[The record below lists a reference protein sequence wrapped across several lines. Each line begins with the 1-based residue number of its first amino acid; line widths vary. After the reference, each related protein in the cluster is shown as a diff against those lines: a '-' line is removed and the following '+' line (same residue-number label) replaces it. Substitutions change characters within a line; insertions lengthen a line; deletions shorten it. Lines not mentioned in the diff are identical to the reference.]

1 MTIAGVALRI
11 LLLAMVAFA
20 CGMPAASAENF
31 PSRPIHLILPYAP
44 GGIIEFVGR
53 TLSQKLGEV
62 LHQPVV
68 VEDRPGAGSIV
79 GIDYV
84 ARAAP
89 DGYNIVLADPAI
101 VTNPTLHKS
110 LPYDIFK
117 DLVAISIVATAPE
130 VLVVAPQLGVKTHAA
145 LLAYGRANSGKLY
158 YASAGIGSTPH
169 LAAEMWEAQ
178 AGIDAT
184 HVPYKGIGPAFIDVM
199 SGKVQMTFSSLPAAM
214 PFMSKGSLVAIATT
228 GLQRAPM
235 YPDLPTVS
243 ELLPGYVVDLWL
255 GIYGT
260 AETPPDVLATLNSG
274 LDKALRDDQL
284 KAAFAKF
291 GIAPRGT
298 TLQEG
303 AAFTKEEYEKWSKV
317 ITDAHITLD

>member
-1 MTIAGVALRI
+1 
-11 LLLAMVAFA
+11 
-20 CGMPAASAENF
+20 
-31 PSRPIHLILPYAP
+31 
-44 GGIIEFVGR
+44 
-53 TLSQKLGEV
+53 
-62 LHQPVV
+62 
-68 VEDRPGAGSIV
+68 
-79 GIDYV
+79 
-84 ARAAP
+84 
-89 DGYNIVLADPAI
+89 
-101 VTNPTLHKS
+101 
-110 LPYDIFK
+110 
-117 DLVAISIVATAPE
+117 
-130 VLVVAPQLGVKTHAA
+130 
-145 LLAYGRANSGKLY
+145 
-158 YASAGIGSTPH
+158 
-169 LAAEMWEAQ
+169 
-178 AGIDAT
+178 
-184 HVPYKGIGPAFIDVM
+184 M

-228 GLQRAPM
+228 GLRRSVM

-260 AETPPDVLATLNSG
+260 AGTPPDVLATLNSG

-303 AAFTKEEYEKWSKV
+303 AAFTKEEYEKWRKV

>member
-1 MTIAGVALRI
+1 
-11 LLLAMVAFA
+11 
-20 CGMPAASAENF
+20 
-31 PSRPIHLILPYAP
+31 
-44 GGIIEFVGR
+44 
-53 TLSQKLGEV
+53 
-62 LHQPVV
+62 
-68 VEDRPGAGSIV
+68 
-79 GIDYV
+79 
-84 ARAAP
+84 
-89 DGYNIVLADPAI
+89 
-101 VTNPTLHKS
+101 
-110 LPYDIFK
+110 
-117 DLVAISIVATAPE
+117 
-130 VLVVAPQLGVKTHAA
+130 
-145 LLAYGRANSGKLY
+145 
-158 YASAGIGSTPH
+158 
-169 LAAEMWEAQ
+169 
-178 AGIDAT
+178 
-184 HVPYKGIGPAFIDVM
+184 
-199 SGKVQMTFSSLPAAM
+199 M

-303 AAFTKEEYEKWSKV
+303 AAFTKEEYEKWRKV